1 MESVSNECS
10 HFKLNVQANFFAGD
24 NRLKENQGKADAAN
38 KKKAQEEATDEIV
51 REVYV
56 YDLSSGYLSFSVC

>member
-1 MESVSNECS
+1 MSVLISLEYP
-10 HFKLNVQANFFAGD
+10 ANACAGD

-38 KKKAQEEATDEIV
+38 RKKAQEEATDEIV

-56 YDLSSGYLSFSVC
+56 

>member
-1 MESVSNECS
+1 MAS
-10 HFKLNVQANFFAGD
+10 KLTGACTGD

-56 YDLSSGYLSFSVC
+56 YGLSSGYLGHPVC